1 MRRKHSSLL
10 FLIVASLILATV
22 VLVHGHGS
30 AIPKLRI
37 AKLEK
42 KRVRVHG
49 DTLSVCLFYHAAD
62 YFVYQGSVIGFQHDV
77 LKQLEKD
84 LQRPVNIVIE
94 SDPEK
99 MFLTALSNQYDII
112 CFDFDK
118 TNYNPFYIT
127 VSEPVVYTYP
137 VLIMRKKDPAYDSV
151 PHVVNTAA
159 KYYNKLDFS
168 MLEDSLSWRIQ
179 HNPDLAIEDLMDM
192 LVDGQ
197 IDYAVCNY
205 NEAITLM
212 PFYTQLTIGPRV
224 GDNFARTWILNRSN
238 GKLNDTINN
247 WLVNFKETNKY
258 QSLCEK
264 YLSPHSYVISRSFGR
279 SRNSTSYYDGVLKK
293 ASARYGFDWRL
304 ISAIIYQESRF
315 IPDLV
320 GFGGSFGVMQMMPTT
335 CERYGITDSSSVED
349 QIWAGAKYISFLCN
363 IFRDK
368 VDTAD
373 LYYFVAGAYNSG
385 PGHILD
391 AIALCEKYGGDQTK
405 WVQTAEYLIK
415 KSHKE
420 YYRDEVV
427 KCGYYPGKHT
437 VNYVEQVM
445 TRYNGFTLSKE

>member
-1 MRRKHSSLL
+1 MRRKHLSFVFLL
-10 FLIVASLILATV
+10 IASLILAAV
-22 VLVHGHGS
+22 VLFHGHGA
-30 AIPKLRI
+30 AIPKLHI

-42 KRVRVHG
+42 KHHRQRS
-49 DTLSVCLFYHAAD
+49 DTISVCLFYHAAD
-62 YFVYQGSVIGFQHDV
+62 YFVYQGSVIGFQYDV

-84 LQRPVNIVIE
+84 FQRPVEITIE

-99 MFLTALSNQYDII
+99 MFLTALSNQYDIV

-118 TNYNPFYIT
+118 SNFVPNYID
-127 VSEPVVYTYP
+127 VSAPVAYTYP
-137 VLIMRKKDPAYDSV
+137 VLIMRKKDSAYDSL
-151 PHVVNTAA
+151 PHVVNTSA
-159 KYYNKLDFS
+159 KYFNKLDFS
-168 MLEDSLSWRIQ
+168 SLKDPSSWKIQ
-179 HNPDLAIEDLMDM
+179 HNPDLAIEDLMEM
-192 LVDGQ
+192 LVDKQ

-205 NEAITLM
+205 NVAITLM

-224 GDNFARTWILNRSN
+224 GDNFPRTWILNQHYPT
-238 GKLNDTINN
+238 LNDSINR
-247 WLVNFKETNKY
+247 WLSDFKETNKY

-264 YLSPHSYVISRSFGR
+264 YLSPHSYVISRSFGK
-279 SRNSTSYYDGVLKK
+279 SKNSTSHYDAVLKK
-293 ASARYGFDWRL
+293 ASERYGFDWRL
-304 ISAIIYQESRF
+304 ISSIIYQESRF

-320 GFGGSFGVMQMMPTT
+320 GFGGSYGVMQMMPVT
-335 CERYGITDSSSVED
+335 CERYGITDSSTVEE

-391 AIALCEKYGGDQTK
+391 AMALCEKYGEDPTR
-405 WVQTAEYLIK
+405 WETTAEYLIR

-437 VNYVEQVM
+437 VNYVDQVM
-445 TRYNGFTLSKE
+445 TRYNGFTLTKE